1 MSERPVLTIRIT
13 CAGAARA
20 IAFYKKAFGAV
31 EGLRLDMPDGRV
43 GHAELRIGNAVLEVN
58 DEFPE
63 MSIRS
68 PQAVGGTPATLCLD
82 VGDTDRAVAKAVEAG
97 AKIVKAPADE
107 FYGYRAARIS
117 DPFGHVW
124 AIMTNTE
131 KLSDAE
137 IRRRFD
143 DMMKQPA
150 KTPA

>member
-1 MSERPVLTIRIT
+1 MSERQRLTARIV

-20 IAFYKKAFGAV
+20 IAFYKRAFGAV

-43 GHAELRIGNAVLEVN
+43 GHAELRIGNSTFELA

-63 MSIRS
+63 MNIRGPHS
-68 PQAVGGTPATLCLD
+68 VGGTPVALCIE
-82 VGDTDRAVAKAVEAG
+82 VEDTDRAVAQAVEAG
-97 AKIVKAPADE
+97 AKIVKAPTGE

-131 KLSDAE
+131 HLSDDE

-143 DMMKQPA
+143 AWAAQQ